1 MICYPIKSLFLLPV
15 LCTELCSTSDIWIR
29 IKSWKILSWKGPT
42 GIESN
47 PWSCPDPPI
56 IPPWASLGQVSKHT
70 WSSGMNLGV
79 SQLLTFIQNAFFSV
93 TIPFSRSGSG
103 CKDSWAGGEER
114 FLLFFEGK
122 IETEGEQRVD
132 LGSWVNPRVSLS
144 DVHAV
149 FPFLPH
155 NFCRLR

>member
-1 MICYPIKSLFLLPV
+1 
-15 LCTELCSTSDIWIR
+15 
-29 IKSWKILSWKGPT
+29 
-42 GIESN
+42 
-47 PWSCPDPPI
+47 
-56 IPPWASLGQVSKHT
+56 
-70 WSSGMNLGV
+70 MNLGV

-132 LGSWVNPRVSLS
+132 LWSWVNPRVSLS
-144 DVHAV
+144 DVHAG
-149 FPFLPH
+149 FPIPAPQLLQIKVKKSKSGEDLMFYPPGSNPAPGPGIGAAGGKFQRWNEKDVPAGAGSL
-155 NFCRLR
+155 